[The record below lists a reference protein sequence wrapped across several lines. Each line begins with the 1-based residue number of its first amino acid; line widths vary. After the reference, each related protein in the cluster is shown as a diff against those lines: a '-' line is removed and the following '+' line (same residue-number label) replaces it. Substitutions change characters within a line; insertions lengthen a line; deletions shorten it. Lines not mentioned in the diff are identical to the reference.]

1 MSFKQSP
8 PFKQYPRQSR
18 QLLAYVFAGG
28 ITAVAHYA
36 LLIGLVELGHVDPV
50 PATLAGFVLGAIV
63 SYSLNRW
70 LTFDATHSHAQ
81 ATWRFALIAACGF
94 VLTGVLMH
102 LFVGKLGLP
111 YLPMQLVT
119 TGIVMVFSFLGHK
132 FFSFADRAA

>member
-1 MSFKQSP
+1 M
-8 PFKQYPRQSR
+8 PFRRFPRQYR

-28 ITAVAHYA
+28 VTAVAHYA
-36 LLIGLVELGHVDPV
+36 LLIGLVEFAGVTPV

-70 LTFDATHSHAQ
+70 LTFDATHSHRQ
-81 ATWRFALIAACGF
+81 ATWRFALIAAGGF
-94 VLTGVLMH
+94 VLTGILMH
-102 LFVGKLGLP
+102 LFVARAGLP

-132 FFSFADRAA
+132 FFSFADRDSRIS